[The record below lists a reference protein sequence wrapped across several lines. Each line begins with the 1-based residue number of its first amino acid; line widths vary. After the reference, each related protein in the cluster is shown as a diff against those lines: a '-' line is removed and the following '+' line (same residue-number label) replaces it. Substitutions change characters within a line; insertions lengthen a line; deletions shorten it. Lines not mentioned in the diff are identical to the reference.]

1 MCASAP
7 PVGWFRRAFLA
18 NLGNARA
25 IGGRDV
31 EGREWLTQSGRQD
44 ARRLRRLRRA
54 ARCARPTTRRW
65 RNSAISSEP
74 SWLSAR
80 RRPRTPGL
88 TPQQH
93 QALLAIKGLAD
104 PDGASVG
111 DIAGFLLIRHHTAV
125 ELVDRMAKLKLI
137 GREADPEDARRVLVK
152 LTAKGE
158 QKLRS
163 LSRIHLDE
171 LSAAAPAL
179 AKILRS
185 FKAETR

>member
-1 MCASAP
+1 MTQSKRKTTRPATAAPSRGSAMREADYTALAQ
-7 PVGWFRRAFLA
+7 FRYQLRTFLA
-18 NLGNARA
+18 FSETAAQNA
-25 IGGRDV
+25 
-31 EGREWLTQSGRQD
+31 
-44 ARRLRRLRRA
+44 
-54 ARCARPTTRRW
+54 
-65 RNSAISSEP
+65 
-74 SWLSAR
+74 
-80 RRPRTPGL
+80 GL

-93 QALLAIKGLAD
+93 QALLAIKGLAA

-111 DIAGFLLIRHHTAV
+111 DIARFLLIRHHTAV

-137 GREADPEDARRVLVK
+137 SREADPQDARRVLVK

-171 LSAAAPAL
+171 LGAAAPAL

-185 FKAETR
+185 FRAKAR

>member
-1 MCASAP
+1 MAQSKRKTTRPSSAAP
-7 PVGWFRRAFLA
+7 SKDGAMREADYAALAQFRYQLRTFLA
-18 NLGNARA
+18 FSEAA
-25 IGGRDV
+25 A
-31 EGREWLTQSGRQD
+31 QS
-44 ARRLRRLRRA
+44 A
-54 ARCARPTTRRW
+54 
-65 RNSAISSEP
+65 
-74 SWLSAR
+74 
-80 RRPRTPGL
+80 GL

-93 QALLAIKGLAD
+93 QALLAIKGLAT

-111 DIAGFLLIRHHTAV
+111 DIARFLLIRHHTAV

-137 GREADPEDARRVLVK
+137 GREADPQDARRVLVR

-171 LSAAAPAL
+171 LGAAAPAL

-185 FKAETR
+185 FRAKAR

>member
-1 MCASAP
+1 MADSKRKTGRAASAVP
-7 PVGWFRRAFLA
+7 SKGGAMREADYTALAQFRYQLRTFLA
-18 NLGNARA
+18 FSETAAQNA
-25 IGGRDV
+25 
-31 EGREWLTQSGRQD
+31 
-44 ARRLRRLRRA
+44 
-54 ARCARPTTRRW
+54 
-65 RNSAISSEP
+65 
-74 SWLSAR
+74 
-80 RRPRTPGL
+80 GL

-93 QALLAIKGLAD
+93 QALLAIKGLAA

-111 DIAGFLLIRHHTAV
+111 DIARFLLIRHHTAV

-137 GREADPEDARRVLVK
+137 GREADPQDARRVLVR

-179 AKILRS
+179 ARILRS
-185 FKAETR
+185 FRAKAR

>member
-1 MCASAP
+1 MTQSKRKTTRPASAAP
-7 PVGWFRRAFLA
+7 SKGGAMREADYAALAQFRYQLRTFLA
-18 NLGNARA
+18 FSEAA
-25 IGGRDV
+25 A
-31 EGREWLTQSGRQD
+31 QS
-44 ARRLRRLRRA
+44 A
-54 ARCARPTTRRW
+54 
-65 RNSAISSEP
+65 
-74 SWLSAR
+74 
-80 RRPRTPGL
+80 GL

-93 QALLAIKGLAD
+93 QALLAIKGLAA

-111 DIAGFLLIRHHTAV
+111 DIARFLLIRHHTAV

-137 GREADPEDARRVLVK
+137 GREADPQDARRVLVR

-179 AKILRS
+179 ARILRS
-185 FKAETR
+185 FRAKAR

>member
-1 MCASAP
+1 MTQSKRKTTRPSSAAP
-7 PVGWFRRAFLA
+7 LKGGAMREADYAALAQFRYQLRTFLA
-18 NLGNARA
+18 FSEAA
-25 IGGRDV
+25 A
-31 EGREWLTQSGRQD
+31 QS
-44 ARRLRRLRRA
+44 A
-54 ARCARPTTRRW
+54 
-65 RNSAISSEP
+65 
-74 SWLSAR
+74 
-80 RRPRTPGL
+80 GL

-93 QALLAIKGLAD
+93 QALLAIKGLAA

-111 DIAGFLLIRHHTAV
+111 DIARFLLIRHHTAV

-137 GREADPEDARRVLVK
+137 GREADPQDARRVLVR

-179 AKILRS
+179 ARILRS
-185 FKAETR
+185 FRAKAR

>member
-1 MCASAP
+1 MAESKRKTGQTARATLAK
-7 PVGWFRRAFLA
+7 GGAMREADYTALAQFRYQLRTFLA
-18 NLGNARA
+18 FSEAAAQNA
-25 IGGRDV
+25 
-31 EGREWLTQSGRQD
+31 
-44 ARRLRRLRRA
+44 
-54 ARCARPTTRRW
+54 
-65 RNSAISSEP
+65 
-74 SWLSAR
+74 
-80 RRPRTPGL
+80 GL

-93 QALLAIKGLAD
+93 QALLAIKGLAG

-111 DIAGFLLIRHHTAV
+111 DLAGFLLIRHHTAV

-137 GREADPEDARRVLVK
+137 SREADPEDARRVLVK

-185 FKAETR
+185 FRAKSR

>member
-1 MCASAP
+1 MREADYTVLAQ
-7 PVGWFRRAFLA
+7 FRYQLRTFLA
-18 NLGNARA
+18 FSETAAQNA
-25 IGGRDV
+25 
-31 EGREWLTQSGRQD
+31 
-44 ARRLRRLRRA
+44 
-54 ARCARPTTRRW
+54 
-65 RNSAISSEP
+65 
-74 SWLSAR
+74 
-80 RRPRTPGL
+80 GL

-179 AKILRS
+179 GGAGVPAGARGRHGGLRAQQRRRQRPLRGRPIQPGRS
-185 FKAETR
+185 DPHGRPR

>member
-1 MCASAP
+1 MTQSKRKTTRPASAAP
-7 PVGWFRRAFLA
+7 SKGGAMREADYAALAQFRYQLRTFLA
-18 NLGNARA
+18 FSEAA
-25 IGGRDV
+25 A
-31 EGREWLTQSGRQD
+31 QS
-44 ARRLRRLRRA
+44 A
-54 ARCARPTTRRW
+54 
-65 RNSAISSEP
+65 
-74 SWLSAR
+74 
-80 RRPRTPGL
+80 GL

-93 QALLAIKGLAD
+93 QALLAIKGLAT

-111 DIAGFLLIRHHTAV
+111 DIARFLLIRHHTAV

-137 GREADPEDARRVLVK
+137 GREADPQDARRVLVR

-179 AKILRS
+179 ARILRS
-185 FKAETR
+185 FRAKAR